1 MPMARRIADAA
12 ERLPKIIDP
21 RTHAALD
28 FFTAAAFFIA
38 GGLFWGRNPRAAT
51 SAVING
57 KMVLGMSL
65 LTDYDG
71 DHRRP
76 ISFPTHGKLDV
87 VQAGLAATLPMIL
100 GFGHEPGALFFRM
113 QAMNELMVVAL
124 TDWEWKRSRLKIVKS
139 GVA

>member
-1 MPMARRIADAA
+1 MPMARRIANAV
-12 ERLPKIIDP
+12 ESFPKIIDP

-28 FFTAAAFFIA
+28 YFTAAAFFIV
-38 GGLFWGRNPRAAT
+38 GGLFWGRNRRAAAT
-51 SAVING
+51 ALING

-71 DHRRP
+71 DRRRP
-76 ISFPTHGKLDV
+76 ISFSVHGKLDV
-87 VQAGLAATLPMIL
+87 VQAGLAATLPAIL
-100 GFGHEPGALFFRM
+100 GFGDEPGALFFRM

-124 TDWEWKRSRLKIVKS
+124 THWESKKSRLEIVES

>member
-1 MPMARRIADAA
+1 MPLARTIANAVA
-12 ERLPKIIDP
+12 RFPKVIDP

-28 FFTAAAFFIA
+28 YFTAAAFFIA
-38 GGLFWGRNPRAAT
+38 AGLFWGGKRRAAA
-51 SAVING
+51 SALING

-71 DHRRP
+71 HGRRP

-100 GFGHEPGALFFRM
+100 GFSHQPGSLFFRM
-113 QAMNELMVVAL
+113 QSMNELMVVAL
-124 TDWEWKRSRLKIVKS
+124 TDWESKTRRLKVVKS

>member
-1 MPMARRIADAA
+1 MPLARTIANAV
-12 ERLPKIIDP
+12 ERFPKVIHP

-28 FFTAAAFFIA
+28 YFTAAAFFIA
-38 GGLFWGRNPRAAT
+38 AGLFWRGNRRAAA
-51 SAVING
+51 SALING

-71 DHRRP
+71 DGHRP

-87 VQAGLAATLPMIL
+87 VQAGLAATLPSIL
-100 GFGHEPGALFFRM
+100 GFSHKPGSLFFRM
-113 QAMNELMVVAL
+113 QSMNELMVVAL
-124 TDWEWKRSRLKIVKS
+124 TDWESKTRRLKVVKS